1 MSYNKDMKCKYIII
15 DDAPFIR
22 EIIKANV
29 NPEIGFCVADL
40 GTGEGAVETIRRT
53 QAELVILD
61 VVLPHQNGLDV
72 AVTIRESYPD
82 LPIIFMS
89 GLEID
94 FVMDH
99 IKGFNGVSVLQK
111 PFSRVELNEAV
122 DGLLRIAREDAA

>member
-1 MSYNKDMKCKYIII
+1 
-15 DDAPFIR
+15 
-22 EIIKANV
+22 
-29 NPEIGFCVADL
+29 
-40 GTGEGAVETIRRT
+40 
-53 QAELVILD
+53 
-61 VVLPHQNGLDV
+61 
-72 AVTIRESYPD
+72 
-82 LPIIFMS
+82 MS

>member
-1 MSYNKDMKCKYIII
+1 
-15 DDAPFIR
+15 
-22 EIIKANV
+22 
-29 NPEIGFCVADL
+29 
-40 GTGEGAVETIRRT
+40 
-53 QAELVILD
+53 LD